1 MKKHWFAVALAVLLA
16 IGVLAAPATRAQDE
30 SKHEEARKSVTP
42 LRVQV
47 VFTEF
52 DGEKKVSSFPYTL
65 LVNADDKGPRASIR
79 MGLRVP
85 ILTAGGEAKQ
95 FTYIDL
101 GTNLDGFAQKTE
113 DGRYSLQLNVERT
126 SVYTPNGAQRV
137 SDPVGTRLSD
147 VTPVIQQFR
156 SQINLILKDGQTMQS
171 TVSTDPLT
179 GHVLKVDVTVTVIK

>member
-1 MKKHWFAVALAVLLA
+1 MKKYFLGMALAISLLA
-16 IGVLAAPATRAQDE
+16 GPAGWAQDE

-52 DGEKKVSSFPYTL
+52 DGEKKIGSFPYTL

-85 ILTAGGEAKQ
+85 IMTAGGETKQ

-101 GTNLDGFAQKTE
+101 GTNLDGSAQKTE
-113 DGRYSLQLNVERT
+113 ESRFSLQLNVERT
-126 SVYTPNGAQRV
+126 SVYTPSGEQKV
-137 SDPVGTRLSD
+137 SDTVRTRLSD
-147 VTPVIQQFR
+147 TTPVIQQFR
-156 SQINLILKDGQTMQS
+156 SQINLILRDGQSMPS

-179 GHVLKVDVTVTVIK
+179 GHVLKVDVTLNVIK